1 MKISLNFVSSFV
13 FVLLLLVS
21 CTDTL
26 QNEESAAL
34 TFRGRLSGVT
44 ESELDRRVV
53 KASAGG
59 AELTIIRTA
68 SPMDDV
74 RETKGSVLSSME
86 GCNFFLNGYQYSAS
100 ESWVDVKGRVSPS
113 SFFYNRTV
121 GFYDGI
127 GLFDG
132 SMIFRGGPS
141 KRMAFFGMGPVDD
154 AYADDLP
161 FELVSSVTKA
171 GAPEYSVR
179 CSMDLESQLDLVECA
194 TVDVSGGGQDGV
206 ELSFSHALSGIR
218 FVFNDFG
225 ADALVHEMTLDG
237 FFYEGIRR
245 VGEGW
250 TLPDDSELA
259 AFDYALDVMAPSS
272 GELALFDGQPLFVI
286 PQEMGSSSI
295 LGLYIDVCGED
306 VIFECPLEGL
316 VFEPG
321 KIYTFNFSVE
331 PGDALYNVLTFD
343 VVSGSGGEGGSGEP
357 IMASLGPSVPLVLT
371 SLTKAGTSTVPE
383 HLADVENLGAVVYSY
398 NLFSSGLKRAVPWE
412 VQSYSIFAWDDI
424 TGEQMLVT
432 VDSLEE
438 MGVTVLTDS
447 GSGNPYGDPFCFISN
462 GVVDDGGGGAEMF
475 SFGSYPLS
483 GTKAGSFPSSYDS
496 SRFFVNIRNSD
507 GDEGRFLVSV
517 SSSGSG
523 DDGGGIK

>member
-13 FVLLLLVS
+13 FVLLLVS
-21 CTDTL
+21 CTNTL
-26 QNEESAAL
+26 QNEDSTAL
-34 TFRGRLSGVT
+34 TFRGMLSVVA

-74 RETKGSVLSSME
+74 RETKGSILSSME

-113 SFFYNRTV
+113 SFFYNQKV

-132 SMIFRGGPS
+132 SMIFRSGPS

-171 GAPEYSVR
+171 GAPEFSVR

-225 ADALVHEMTLDG
+225 ADALVQKMTLDG

-250 TLPDDSELA
+250 TLPDDSDLG

-286 PQEMGSSSI
+286 PQEMGSSSFI
-295 LGLYIDVCGED
+295 GLYIDVCGED

-331 PGDALYNVLTFD
+331 PGDALYNVLTVD
-343 VVSGSGGEGGSGEP
+343 VVSGSGE
-357 IMASLGPSVPLVLT
+357 SLGSSLGSYFPLVPNV
-371 SLTKAGTSTVPE
+371 LTKAGASMVPA
-383 HLADVENLGAVVYSY
+383 HLADVENVGAVVYSY
-398 NLFSSGLKRAVPWE
+398 KLFSSGLKRAVPWE
-412 VQSYSIFAWDDI
+412 LQSYSIFAEDDI
-424 TGEQMLVT
+424 TGEQTLVT
-432 VDSLEE
+432 VDSLDE

-447 GSGNPYGDPFCFISN
+447 GPGNPYGDPFCFISN
-462 GVVDDGGGGAEMF
+462 GDVDDGGGGAEMF
-475 SFGSYPLS
+475 SIGSYPLS
-483 GTKAGSFPSSYDS
+483 GTKAGSFPSLYDS
-496 SRFFVNIRNSD
+496 SLFFVNIRNSD
-507 GDEGRFLVSV
+507 GDEGRFLVFV

-523 DDGGGIK
+523 DDGGIK

>member
-13 FVLLLLVS
+13 FVLLLVS
-21 CTDTL
+21 CSDTL
-26 QNEESAAL
+26 QNEDSAAL
-34 TFRGRLSGVT
+34 TFRGRLSGVA

-68 SPMDDV
+68 SSMDDV
-74 RETKGSVLSSME
+74 RETKGSIVTSLE

-113 SFFYNRTV
+113 SFFYNQTV
-121 GFYDGI
+121 GFYDGA

-132 SMIFRGGPS
+132 SMFFRGGSS

-154 AYADDLP
+154 DYAVDLP
-161 FELVSSVTKA
+161 FELVSSQTKA
-171 GAPEYSVR
+171 GAPEYSVK

-194 TVDVSGGGQDGV
+194 TVDVLGGGQDGV

-225 ADALVHEMTLDG
+225 ADALVHKMTLDG
-237 FFYEGIRR
+237 FFSEGIRR

-250 TLPDDSELA
+250 TLPDDSNLGV
-259 AFDYALDVMAPSS
+259 FDYALDVMAPSS

-286 PQEMGSSSI
+286 PQEMGSSSF
-295 LGLYIDVCGED
+295 LYLYIDVCGED

-331 PGDALYNVLTFD
+331 PGDALYSVLTVD
-343 VVSGSGGEGGSGEP
+343 VVSGSGSEGGSGDP
-357 IMASLGPSVPLVLT
+357 GIASLGPSVPLVLS
-371 SLTKAGTSTVPE
+371 SLTKAGTSKVPV

-398 NLFSSGLKRAVPWE
+398 NLFSSGLKCAVPWE
-412 VQSYSIFAWDDI
+412 VQSYSIFADDDI

-432 VDSLEE
+432 VESLDE

-447 GSGNPYGDPFCFISN
+447 GPGNPYGDPFCFISD
-462 GVVDDGGGGAEMF
+462 GVVDDGGG
-475 SFGSYPLS
+475 
-483 GTKAGSFPSSYDS
+483 GTKAGSFPSSYDP

-523 DDGGGIK
+523 GGGLVE